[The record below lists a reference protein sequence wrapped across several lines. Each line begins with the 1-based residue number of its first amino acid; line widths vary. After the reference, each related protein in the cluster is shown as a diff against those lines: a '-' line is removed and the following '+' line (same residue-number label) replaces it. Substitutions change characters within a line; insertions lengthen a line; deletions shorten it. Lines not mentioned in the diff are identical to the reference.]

1 MIAMLTGQLA
11 YKSLDHVIVDVQ
23 GVGYRLSVP
32 LSTFY
37 SLPDEGTVR
46 LHVHTHVREDAL
58 LLFGFLTPAEKEL
71 FGILLGVSGIGPKV
85 ALNLLSHSP
94 APELAGAIVG
104 GDVKRLSA
112 LPGIGKKTAERLI
125 LELKDKLARSATL
138 PAATASA
145 TAPPPLAVADPCD
158 EALSALVNL
167 GYKETL
173 ARKAMES
180 LEISPNASLED
191 ILKGALK
198 VLSR

>member
-37 SLPDEGTVR
+37 ALPDEGSVR

-58 LLFGFLTPAEKEL
+58 LLFGFFTAMEKEL
-71 FGILLGVSGIGPKV
+71 FGILISVSGIGPKV
-85 ALNLLSHSP
+85 ALNLLSHS
-94 APELAGAIVG
+94 AAAELAQAIVG
-104 GDVKRLSA
+104 GDVKRLSS
-112 LPGIGKKTAERLI
+112 LPGIGRKTAERLI
-125 LELKDKLARSATL
+125 LELKDKLARIAPLPTATTAAPMTMSA
-138 PAATASA
+138 
-145 TAPPPLAVADPCD
+145 ADPCD

-167 GYKETL
+167 GYKENL

-180 LEISPNASLED
+180 LEVPPGASLEE

>member
-23 GVGYRLSVP
+23 GVGYRLNVP

-37 SLPDEGTVR
+37 ALPEEGSVR

-58 LLFGFLTPAEKEL
+58 LLFGFLTAAEKEL
-71 FGILLGVSGIGPKV
+71 FGILISVSGIGPKV
-85 ALNLLSHSP
+85 AINLLSHSP
-94 APELAGAIVG
+94 ALELARAIVG
-104 GDVKRLSA
+104 GDVKRLSS
-112 LPGIGKKTAERLI
+112 LPGIGRKTAERLI
-125 LELKDKLARSATL
+125 LELKDKLARIAPL
-138 PAATASA
+138 PAATAA
-145 TAPPPLAVADPCD
+145 AAAITAVADPCD

-167 GYKETL
+167 GYKENL

-180 LEISPNASLED
+180 LEISPAASLEE

>member
-11 YKSLDHVIVDVQ
+11 YKSLGHVIVDVQ
-23 GVGYRLSVP
+23 GVGYRLNVP

-37 SLPDEGTVR
+37 ALPEEGSVR

-58 LLFGFLTPAEKEL
+58 LLFGFLTAAEKEL
-71 FGILLGVSGIGPKV
+71 FGILISVSGIGPKV
-85 ALNLLSHSP
+85 AINLLSHSP
-94 APELAGAIVG
+94 APELARAIVG
-104 GDVKRLSA
+104 GDVKRLSS
-112 LPGIGKKTAERLI
+112 LPGIGRKTAERLI
-125 LELKDKLARSATL
+125 LELKDKLARIAPL
-138 PAATASA
+138 PAATEAAA
-145 TAPPPLAVADPCD
+145 TTTAVAAPCD

-167 GYKETL
+167 GYKENL

-180 LEISPNASLED
+180 LEISPGASLEE

>member
-1 MIAMLTGQLA
+1 MIALLTGQLA

-23 GVGYRLSVP
+23 GVGYRLNVP

-37 SLPDEGTVR
+37 ALPDEGSVR

-58 LLFGFLTPAEKEL
+58 LLFGFLSAEEKEL
-71 FGILLGVSGIGPKV
+71 FGILISVSGIGPKV
-85 ALNLLSHSP
+85 AINLLSHSP
-94 APELAGAIVG
+94 AVELAQAIVG
-104 GDVKRLSA
+104 ADVKRLSS
-112 LPGIGKKTAERLI
+112 LPGIGRKTAERLI
-125 LELKDKLARSATL
+125 LELKDKLARIAPRPTAT
-138 PAATASA
+138 AATPTIMAA
-145 TAPPPLAVADPCD
+145 ADPCD

-180 LEISPNASLED
+180 LEIVPGTSLEE